1 MRQKNDTEVLI
12 GGTRYTISGYES
24 AEYIMKIATYIND
37 KLSVIK
43 KNTDPRLLDNDIKNI
58 LLQIN
63 IADDYHKQ
71 VARTQAVTE
80 EKNDADKALF
90 ELKHEMMKLTEQ
102 VEKLTV
108 RNKQL
113 KEEVSAER
121 KKQVQSADML
131 EEAGK
136 KSAEIHELLE
146 DERKKNTG
154 LQEQLEEEIKKT
166 AETQEQ
172 LEKERKKN
180 TGLQEQLEEEIKKTA
195 ETQEQLEKEK
205 ADYEELEKTIDDL
218 LGSAE

>member
-218 LGSAE
+218 LDSAE

>member
-113 KEEVSAER
+113 KEEVSAEK

-146 DERKKNTG
+146 EERKKNTGLQEQLEEEIKKNTG

-166 AETQEQ
+166 AETQ
-172 LEKERKKN
+172 K
-180 TGLQEQLEEEIKKTA
+180 QLEEEIKKTA
-195 ETQEQLEKEK
+195 ETQKQLEKEK

>member
-172 LEKERKKN
+172 LE
-180 TGLQEQLEEEIKKTA
+180 EEIKKTA

>member
-63 IADDYHKQ
+63 IADDYYKQ
-71 VARTQAVTE
+71 AARTQAVTE

-102 VEKLTV
+102 VEKLTA

-113 KEEVSAER
+113 KEEVSAEK
-121 KKQVQSADML
+121 KKQAQSADML
-131 EEAGK
+131 EEARK
-136 KSAEIHELLE
+136 KTAVVQEQLE
-146 DERKKNTG
+146 EEKKKNTG
-154 LQEQLEEEIKKT
+154 LQEQLEEEKKKI
-166 AETQEQ
+166 AEVQEQ
-172 LEKERKKN
+172 LEEEKKK
-180 TGLQEQLEEEIKKTA
+180 TVEIQEQLEEEIKKTA

>member
-113 KEEVSAER
+113 KEEVSAEK

-146 DERKKNTG
+146 EERKKNTG

-172 LEKERKKN
+172 LEEERKKN

-195 ETQEQLEKEK
+195 ETQKQLEKEK

>member
-63 IADDYHKQ
+63 IADDYYKQ
-71 VARTQAVTE
+71 AARTQAVTE

-102 VEKLTV
+102 VEKLTA

-113 KEEVSAER
+113 EEE
-121 KKQVQSADML
+121 KKKTVETQEQL
-131 EEAGK
+131 EE
-136 KSAEIHELLE
+136 
-146 DERKKNTG
+146 ERKKNTG
-154 LQEQLEEEIKKT
+154 LQGQLEEERKKNIGLQEQLEEEKKKI
-166 AETQEQ
+166 AEVQEQ
-172 LEKERKKN
+172 LEEEKKK
-180 TGLQEQLEEEIKKTA
+180 TVEIQEQLEEEIKKTA